1 MPRIKER
8 KTTKK
13 KSGRHVSLVSLG
25 TQKALRAGSNKVTRG
40 TVRKAGNPVGAVRKL
55 NAKPLY
61 AAPLG
66 EFPAPERTDDV
77 RQRAVLSRNNVVE
90 ETIKKGTKE
99 FAICMLRVKKGRWG
113 VRIVNGGS

>member
-1 MPRIKER
+1 M
-8 KTTKK
+8 
-13 KSGRHVSLVSLG
+13 
-25 TQKALRAGSNKVTRG
+25 
-40 TVRKAGNPVGAVRKL
+40 